1 MSATETAKNK
11 DDNSATTNKGDKP
24 NIAFIGLG
32 NMGTPMAENLLK
44 AGYSLCV
51 YDLSAPA
58 MKHLQQLGAS
68 AADSPKAAAADAQVV
83 ISMLPAGK
91 HVRSVYLGG
100 DGSEAAEN
108 KAVNGLLSE
117 LPKGTLVIDSST
129 IAAADARAVADAAT
143 ACGIDFLDAPVSGG
157 TGAAI
162 AGSLTFIVG
171 GSAEAFARAEPILA
185 AMGKNIFHAGDHGA
199 GQVAKICN
207 NMLLG
212 ILMAGTAEAINLGV
226 KNGLD
231 PKVLSDIMLK
241 SSGRNWTLEVYNPY
255 PKVMDNV
262 PSSNNYQGGFMT
274 KLMQKDLNLAMQTA
288 EESDVNTPMGARAA
302 ELYQEHTIEHGDK
315 DFSSIMA
322 RHDSSVLST

>member
-1 MSATETAKNK
+1 MNIKDVNATDK
-11 DDNSATTNKGDKP
+11 DTTKP

-32 NMGTPMAENLLK
+32 NMGAPMAENLLK
-44 AGYSLCV
+44 AGYALSV
-51 YDLSAPA
+51 YDLSEDATQR
-58 MKHLQQLGAS
+58 LQQAGAS
-68 AADSPKAAAADAQVV
+68 VADSPKDAANNAQVV

-91 HVRSVYLGG
+91 HVHSVYLG
-100 DGSEAAEN
+100 DS
-108 KAVNGLLSE
+108 GLLAN

-129 IAAADARAVADAAT
+129 IAAADARTVAEAASEL
-143 ACGIDFLDAPVSGG
+143 GIDFLDAPVSGG
-157 TGAAI
+157 TGGAT

-171 GSAEAFARAEPILA
+171 GSADAFAKAEPILA
-185 AMGKNIFHAGDHGA
+185 VMGKNIFHAGDHGA

-231 PKVLSDIMLK
+231 PKVLSDIMLQ

-255 PKVMDNV
+255 PQVMENV
-262 PSSNNYQGGFMT
+262 PSSNGYKGGFMS

-288 EESDVNTPMGARAA
+288 QDTNVETPMGAKAT
-302 ELYQEHTIEHGDK
+302 ELYEAHTVENGDR
-315 DFSSIMA
+315 DFSSIMG
-322 RHDSSVLST
+322 RHDASLLS

>member
-1 MSATETAKNK
+1 MGTKDTDLSNQETKNTV
-11 DDNSATTNKGDKP
+11 TTNSNTAKP

-32 NMGTPMAENLLK
+32 NMGAPMAENLLK
-44 AGYSLCV
+44 AGYALSV
-51 YDLSAPA
+51 YDLSEDATKRLEQA
-58 MKHLQQLGAS
+58 GAS
-68 AADSPKAAAADAQVV
+68 VADNPKDAARNAQVI

-91 HVRSVYLGG
+91 HVHSVYLGDDG
-100 DGSEAAEN
+100 D
-108 KAVNGLLSE
+108 NGLLAE

-129 IAAADARAVADAAT
+129 IAAADARLVAEAASKL
-143 ACGIDFLDAPVSGG
+143 GIDFLDAPVSGG
-157 TGAAI
+157 TGGAI
-162 AGSLTFIVG
+162 AGTLTFIVG
-171 GSAEAFARAEPILA
+171 GEDKAFAKAEPILSV
-185 AMGKNIFHAGDHGA
+185 MGKNIFHAGDHGA

-231 PKVLSDIMLK
+231 PKVLSDIMLQ

-255 PKVMDNV
+255 PQVMENV
-262 PSSNNYQGGFMT
+262 PSSNGYKGGFMS

-288 EESDVNTPMGARAA
+288 KDTDVETPMGAKAT
-302 ELYQEHTIEHGDK
+302 ELYEAHAVENGDK

-322 RHDSSVLST
+322 RHDSSVLS